1 MKRGLNSGI
10 SNTIKREEYYNPQ
23 QSHNGQP
30 QQQYNNRVFKN
41 KKKAARLPH
50 IIHCLLRN
58 FGN

>member
-41 KKKAARLPH
+41 KKKGCETSTYNTLFTKK
-50 IIHCLLRN
+50 LW
-58 FGN
+58 